1 MTPQDIFNIV
11 IGNEPRIVEAV
22 TAGAGWEI
30 WMQVAFT
37 IQCRDRNWQVAR
49 ELSYPG
55 PSNYIL
61 DFLVAEPGGAR
72 FPIELKV
79 ESATN
84 AGTAVMTG
92 FQNDVQKL
100 QTYPSDL
107 QTATGYALGIAY
119 SATAKTAM
127 QNYVGQGANRLYAPG
142 ALAIG
147 VLIETVTLQ

>member
-1 MTPQDIFNIV
+1 MTPQDIINIV
-11 IGNEPRIVEAV
+11 LGNEPRIVDAIS
-22 TAGAGWEI
+22 AGAGWEV
-30 WMQVAFT
+30 WLQVEFV
-37 IQCRDRNWQVAR
+37 IECRARNWQVAR

-84 AGTAVMTG
+84 AGAAVITG

-100 QTYPSDL
+100 LTYPSDP
-107 QTATGYALGIAY
+107 QTATGYALGVAY
-119 SATAKTAM
+119 SGAAKNAM
-127 QNYVGQGANRLYAPG
+127 QNYVGQAPNRLYAAGPI
-142 ALAIG
+142 AIG
-147 VLIETVTLQ
+147 VLIETITLQ